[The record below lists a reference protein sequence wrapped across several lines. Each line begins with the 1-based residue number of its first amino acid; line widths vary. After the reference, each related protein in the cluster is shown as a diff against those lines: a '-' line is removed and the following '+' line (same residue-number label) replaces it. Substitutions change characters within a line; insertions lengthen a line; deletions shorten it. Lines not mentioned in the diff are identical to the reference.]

1 MHKVDNSLDVSIE
14 YSKVIVTSSAIDK
27 KLEHDKKKTKI
38 NSKFTEISK
47 LNSKFAKKSRK

>member
-27 KLEHDKKKTKI
+27 KLEIDKKIKNKLKI
-38 NSKFTEISK
+38 HRNLEIKFEIC
-47 LNSKFAKKSRK
+47 KKSRK